1 MKMSYTSCYTLSMLY
16 PIEKN
21 LIRNAITGPYK
32 ALCISLSR
40 GESCDCIK
48 VSQGLGPH
56 MGYGNIKVVI
66 PFTAKMR
73 RHIITFRR
81 GEGSLKAIA
90 FGMCLHD
97 VEKTG
102 DKLKIRFSMEELAN
116 PDFVDQVIEL
126 ISKAVS
132 ALK

>member
-1 MKMSYTSCYTLSMLY
+1 MLY
-16 PIEKN
+16 PIEN
-21 LIRNAITGPYK
+21 SLIRNAITGPYM
-32 ALCISLSR
+32 ALRISLNR

-56 MGYGNIKVVI
+56 GGYGNIKVVI

-73 RHIITFRR
+73 RHIITFRW
-81 GEGSLKAIA
+81 GGGKLQAIA

-97 VEKTG
+97 VEKKE
-102 DKLKIRFSMEELAN
+102 DNLKIRFSMEELAN

-126 ISKAVS
+126 INKVAS
-132 ALK
+132 ALN